1 MASSVVAFGLCA
13 FKFRFWKWGPVG
25 EGLADCGWGGHRGL
39 EVVVIDVGDINLE
52 VGLPGGHLGG

>member
-1 MASSVVAFGLCA
+1 M
-13 FKFRFWKWGPVG
+13 G